1 VEAARK
7 QSKSNCSKV
16 LRTAQM
22 QSRNQNFKNASR
34 NQQTRKAKF
43 DLRLTALGRK
53 YTNKSAC
60 RVAWPLSEKQKS

>member
-1 VEAARK
+1 
-7 QSKSNCSKV
+7 
-16 LRTAQM
+16 M

-43 DLRLTALGRK
+43 DLSLAAFGRK

-60 RVAWPLSEKQKS
+60 RVAWLLSEQQKS